1 MGKKKETIS
10 LIDTFSEFNELKNID
25 KATMISVLEESFRSV
40 IAKSVGT
47 DENFDIIINPD
58 KGDLEIWRNR
68 TIVED
73 AELQN
78 PNMEI
83 SLSEA
88 HKIDDDFEVGE
99 EVTDELHLED
109 FGRRTILNLRQTLA
123 SKILE
128 LEKDNLYNK
137 YKEKVGE
144 IVSGEVYQ
152 VWKKELLL
160 LDDEHNELILP
171 KTEQIP
177 SDFFRKGEHVRAIVA
192 RVENK
197 NNNPKIILSRTSPI
211 FLERLFEMEIPEIND
226 GLITI
231 KGIARIPGE
240 RAKVAVEAYDDR
252 IDPVGACVGMKGFRI
267 HGIVRE
273 LRNENIDVINYTNNT
288 NLFIQRALSPAKI
301 NSISVKDEERRAE
314 VFLYPEEVSL
324 AIGKGGANIKL
335 ASMLTGY
342 NIEVFRE
349 IDDFDEEDIYLDE
362 FRDEIDDWVI
372 DSLKRIGCSTA
383 KNVLAMPRERLI
395 KEADLEEDTVDE
407 ILDILRYEFEDEEDI
422 YLDEFRDEIDD
433 WVIDSLKRIGCSTAK
448 NVLAMPRERL
458 IKEADLEEDT
468 VDEILDILRYEFEDE
483 EDITTEE
490 QDN

>member
-25 KATMISVLEESFRSV
+25 KATMISVLEESFRNV
-40 IAKSVGT
+40 ISKMNGT
-47 DENFDIIINPD
+47 DENYDIIINPD

-68 TIVED
+68 LIVED
-73 AELQN
+73 DELED

-83 SLSEA
+83 TLSEA
-88 HKIDDDFEVGE
+88 RKIDEDFEVGE
-99 EVTDELHLED
+99 EVTDEMHLED

-128 LEKDNLYNK
+128 LEKDNLYNL
-137 YKEKVGE
+137 YKEKVGM

-160 LDDEHNELILP
+160 LDDDHNELILP

-177 SDFFRKGEHVRAIVA
+177 SDFFRKGEHVRAVVA

-211 FLERLFEMEIPEIND
+211 FLERLFEQEIPEIAD

-273 LRNENIDVINYTNNT
+273 LRNENIDVINFTNNT
-288 NLFIQRALSPAKI
+288 QLYIQRALSPAKI
-301 NSISVKDEERRAE
+301 NSISVKEEERRAE
-314 VFLYPEEVSL
+314 VFLLPEEVSL

-342 NIEVFRE
+342 NIEVFRDIE
-349 IDDFDEEDIYLDE
+349 DVGEEDIYLDE
-362 FRDEIDDWVI
+362 FRDEIDGWVI
-372 DSLKRIGCSTA
+372 DQLKRIGCSTA
-383 KNVLAMPRERLI
+383 KNVLAMDREKLI
-395 KEADLEEDTVDE
+395 READLEEDTVDE
-407 ILDILRYEFEDEEDI
+407 ILSIFASEFEEDEE
-422 YLDEFRDEIDD
+422 
-433 WVIDSLKRIGCSTAK
+433 V
-448 NVLAMPRERL
+448 
-458 IKEADLEEDT
+458 
-468 VDEILDILRYEFEDE
+468 
-483 EDITTEE
+483 
-490 QDN
+490 

>member
-10 LIDTFSEFNELKNID
+10 LIDTFAEFNELKNID
-25 KATMISVLEESFRSV
+25 KTTLISVLEEAFRSV

-47 DENFDIIINPD
+47 DENYDIIINPD

-68 TIVED
+68 TVVED
-73 AELQN
+73 SELQD
-78 PNMEI
+78 PNLEI
-83 SLSEA
+83 TLSDA
-88 HKIDDDFEVGE
+88 QKIDADFEVGE
-99 EVTDELHLED
+99 EVTDELMLED

-123 SKILE
+123 SRILE

-144 IVSGEVYQ
+144 IVTGEVYQ
-152 VWKKELLL
+152 IWKKEMLL

-171 KTEQIP
+171 RTEQIP
-177 SDFFRKGEHVRAIVA
+177 SDFFRKGEHARAIVA

-211 FLERLFEMEIPEIND
+211 FLERLFEMEIPEIAD

-273 LRNENIDVINYTNNT
+273 LRNENIDVINYTS
-288 NLFIQRALSPAKI
+288 NLNLYIQRALSPAKV
-301 NSISVKDEERRAE
+301 NSISIKEEERRAE

-342 NIEVFRE
+342 NIEVFRDIDG
-349 IDDFDEEDIYLDE
+349 IDDEDIFLDE
-362 FRDEIDDWVI
+362 FRDEIDGWVI
-372 DSLKRIGCSTA
+372 DQLKRIGCSTA
-383 KNVLAMPRERLI
+383 KNVLAMPREKLI
-395 KEADLEEDTVDE
+395 KESDLEESTVDE
-407 ILDILRYEFEDEEDI
+407 VLEILRYEFEDEEDEQE
-422 YLDEFRDEIDD
+422 DNFNETDSSEESVED
-433 WVIDSLKRIGCSTAK
+433 VIDET
-448 NVLAMPRERL
+448 
-458 IKEADLEEDT
+458 
-468 VDEILDILRYEFEDE
+468 DE
-483 EDITTEE
+483 EEKE
-490 QDN
+490 V

>member
-1 MGKKKETIS
+1 MGKKKESIS

-25 KATMISVLEESFRSV
+25 KATLISVLEEAFRTV
-40 IAKSVGT
+40 ISKSLGT
-47 DENFDIIINPD
+47 DENYDIIINPD

-68 TIVED
+68 VIVED
-73 AELQN
+73 NELVD

-83 SLSEA
+83 KLSEA
-88 HKIDDDFEVGE
+88 LKIDEDFEVGE
-99 EVTDELHLED
+99 EVTDEVPLEH
-109 FGRRTILNLRQTLA
+109 FGRRTILNLRQTLS

-128 LEKDNLYNK
+128 LEKDNLYNL

-160 LDDEHNELILP
+160 LDDDHNELILP

-177 SDFFRKGEHVRAIVA
+177 SDFFRKGEHVRAVVA

-197 NNNPKIILSRTSPI
+197 NNNPKIILSRTSPV
-211 FLERLFEMEIPEIND
+211 FLERLFEQEIPEIAD

-288 NLFIQRALSPAKI
+288 SLYIQRALSPAKI
-301 NSISVKDEERRAE
+301 NSITVKEEEHRAE
-314 VFLYPEEVSL
+314 IFLNPEEVSL

-342 NIEVFRE
+342 NIEVFRD
-349 IDDFDEEDIYLDE
+349 IDEVDEEDIYLDE
-362 FRDEIDDWVI
+362 FRDEIDGWVI
-372 DSLKRIGCSTA
+372 DQLKKIGCSTA
-383 KNVLAMPRERLI
+383 KNVLATSRERLI
-395 KEADLEEDTVDE
+395 READLEESTVDE
-407 ILDILRYEFEDEEDI
+407 VLAILRYEFEDEEDSE
-422 YLDEFRDEIDD
+422 EFDDSADIDLNEAQEPEIEDD
-433 WVIDSLKRIGCSTAK
+433 
-448 NVLAMPRERL
+448 NV
-458 IKEADLEEDT
+458 EE
-468 VDEILDILRYEFEDE
+468 
-483 EDITTEE
+483 
-490 QDN
+490 